1 MIKEEGTMAGKV
13 LIEDKTK
20 YHEEM
25 GVNMDRLL
33 YYHLGRIIR
42 PVHDTVKQNGN
53 EFMQLSSVQ
62 RNIMGN
68 LTSRGDCTIGELA
81 AFSNCS
87 YKNMSKFLESIEELG
102 LVERYI
108 NPDKR
113 RYVYVRMTEK
123 GREVHTEFTHAAYKE
138 AQRVFDEVF
147 TDKEQLDLLK
157 YYQKINK
164 IFAKF
169 EKKRDLRR
177 DNGEIPDE
185 L

>member
-1 MIKEEGTMAGKV
+1 MAGKV
-13 LIEDKTK
+13 RIEDKIK

-25 GVNMDRLL
+25 GINMDRLL
-33 YYHLGRIIR
+33 YYHLGRVIR
-42 PVHDTVKQNGN
+42 PVHDAVRQNGN

-87 YKNMSKFLESIEELG
+87 YKNMSKFLEGIEEMG
-102 LVERYI
+102 FVERYI
-108 NPDKR
+108 NPGKR

-123 GREVHTEFTHAAYKE
+123 GREIHAQFLREAYAE
-138 AQRVFDEVF
+138 AQKVFDEVF

-157 YYQKINK
+157 YYEKVNK
-164 IFAKF
+164 IYAKF
-169 EKKRDLRR
+169 EKKKDMRR
-177 DNGEIPDE
+177 DNGEISEE